1 MADGKILIENIGQ
14 LATCADGKAGPVVG
28 AFEKTLGLKKGVAI
42 AVQKGKI
49 LNIGGKDELAGRHDL
64 NDFEQLDANEGLVTP
79 GLVDCHTHPVFA
91 GDRKEEFEL
100 RNQGASYETIA
111 KKGGGIFST
120 VRATRAAP
128 AAELERLLLLRLS
141 RFLAEG
147 TTTLEAKSGYGLS
160 FEDELKQLEVIR
172 RVRERQPIEVAA
184 TFLGAHTVP
193 PEFKNRRREYVRL
206 LTEQLLP
213 VVAEKKLAA
222 FCDVFVEK
230 IAFSYAEGKEI
241 LLAGKKFGLL
251 PKLHADQLSNS
262 NGAKLAAEVRAV
274 SADHLEHTSDAGMK
288 ALKKSG
294 TVAVLLPS
302 ASFYLRAK
310 KKPPVKKLLAAGV
323 PIALATDFNPG
334 TSPNYSLVFTMML
347 ACVEWGFSAAQALLA
362 ATRNAA
368 YTLGKGG
375 EVGLLAIGKA
385 ADLVIWDA
393 GDYRELSY
401 YSGVRL
407 TRSVVKGGKVVWQ
420 R

>member
-1 MADGKILIENIGQ
+1 
-14 LATCADGKAGPVVG
+14 
-28 AFEKTLGLKKGVAI
+28 
-42 AVQKGKI
+42 
-49 LNIGGKDELAGRHDL
+49 
-64 NDFEQLDANEGLVTP
+64 
-79 GLVDCHTHPVFA
+79 
-91 GDRKEEFEL
+91 
-100 RNQGASYETIA
+100 
-111 KKGGGIFST
+111 
-120 VRATRAAP
+120 
-128 AAELERLLLLRLS
+128 
-141 RFLAEG
+141 
-147 TTTLEAKSGYGLS
+147 LEAKSGYGLS

-172 RVRERQPIEVAA
+172 RVRERHPIEVAA

-193 PEFKNRRREYVRL
+193 PEFKSKRREYVRL

-262 NGAKLAAEVRAV
+262 NGAKLAAEVGAV
-274 SADHLEHTSDAGMK
+274 SADHLEFISNSGIA

-294 TVAVLLPS
+294 TIAVLLPS

-310 KKPPVKKLLAAGV
+310 KTPPVKKLLTAGV
-323 PIALATDFNPG
+323 PVALATDFNPG
-334 TSPNYSLVFTMML
+334 TSPNYSLSFTMML

-368 YTLGKGG
+368 FALGKGG